1 MAQNF
6 NRKIYIEYE
15 ELSAS
20 DLPKHLAGLLQV
32 AEKAALNAYA
42 PYSAFKVGAAVLLD
56 DNSVVVGN
64 NQENAAYPSGL
75 CAERVALYA
84 AKAQF
89 PNKTIK
95 ALAVTAQSGAVELT
109 SPVSPCGACRQVMAE
124 YEAHNQKQ
132 SIQVIL
138 GGFGDRVWLLENA
151 TCLLPLTFTGEG
163 VRKKNN
169 L

>member
-1 MAQNF
+1 MAKSV
-6 NRKIYIEYE
+6 NRKISIEYE
-15 ELSAS
+15 ELSAA
-20 DLPKHLAGLLQV
+20 DLPKHLSDLLEE
-32 AEKAALNAYA
+32 AEKAAIKAYA
-42 PYSAFKVGAAVLLD
+42 PYSGFRVGAAVLLD
-56 DNSVVVGN
+56 DNSIVFGN

-95 ALAVTAQSGAVELT
+95 ALAVTAQPEAGQLS

-124 YEAHNQKQ
+124 YETHNQMQ

-138 GGFGDRVWLLENA
+138 GGFGNRVWLLENA
-151 TCLLPLTFTGEG
+151 TSLLPLTFTGEG